1 MVKPVPGSLSE
12 GAAER
17 SEAEGVSFVG
27 CSGPM
32 VTRKPL
38 LSLKFLSG
46 YEHQSTPPGLEP
58 GGNIPHNVN
67 HPPAGCFASGRV
79 IFGGSVCGCVLPF
92 IGVLAKIRGYG
103 RFSSPLRNSEMG
115 TFHHSTDDTPSVSH
129 SLDSSLREG
138 AGMGCVPFNVPLGN
152 RKVAGDFRR
161 PYEKFPF
168 TSQAEA

>member
-1 MVKPVPGSLSE
+1 MVRTPPGSLSE

-17 SEAEGVSFVG
+17 SEAEGVSFDG
-27 CSGPM
+27 SSGPM

-46 YEHQSTPPGLEP
+46 YEHQSTPPRVGA

-79 IFGGSVCGCVLPF
+79 IFFGFCVGVCFAIQPGTCETVGLRAIFIALRKLCNFLPVTSIGVHSLSLAFARQLPQGGSREGCVPF

-103 RFSSPLRNSEMG
+103 RLSSPLRK
-115 TFHHSTDDTPSVSH
+115 VS
-129 SLDSSLREG
+129 
-138 AGMGCVPFNVPLGN
+138 F
-152 RKVAGDFRR
+152 
-161 PYEKFPF
+161 Y
-168 TSQAEA
+168 QAS